1 MLVGE
6 APGNYRELAVT
17 ADTRTI
23 AGCPLSLA
31 ASARVVQWK
40 PLLRLR
46 PRLEI
51 PKRNCWV
58 CVKCR
63 RCLQLRGPNIFE
75 NVLVNGMR

>member
-40 PLLRLR
+40 PSLRLC
-46 PRLEI
+46 PRTDFQSPLFGVA
-51 PKRNCWV
+51 PSSC
-58 CVKCR
+58 
-63 RCLQLRGPNIFE
+63 
-75 NVLVNGMR
+75 